1 MKRMNT
7 MKALQK
13 VKSGITPLVL
23 ALALAFAAGCS
34 TTPKVKTEFDKT
46 SDFSKYKTFAVL
58 PVSRSGPASDPGV
71 ALRVGKPAEEEA
83 TATLVAG
90 GFQPAEQGQ
99 ADFSV
104 LLRGESIPKV
114 EVSQWGYTPMVGGR
128 YGGTYGGMYV
138 GGYGSSHIDVDQYDE
153 RSLIVE
159 VYDNQTKKVVW
170 VGWSKRR
177 ASGEITVEKARA
189 AVRNVL
195 SAFPPGREP
204 AKP

>member
-1 MKRMNT
+1 MNT
-7 MKALQK
+7 LKALKK

-23 ALALAFAAGCS
+23 TLALALAAGCS
-34 TTPKVKTEFDKT
+34 TTPKVKTEFEQT
-46 SDFSKYKTFAVL
+46 VDFSKYKTFAVL

-83 TATLVAG
+83 AATLVAG
-90 GFQPAEQGQ
+90 GFQPAEQGK

-114 EVSQWGYTPMVGGR
+114 EVSQWGYTPVVGGR
-128 YGGTYGGMYV
+128 YGGMYV

-153 RSLIVE
+153 RTLIAE

-170 VGWSKRR
+170 VGWAKRR
-177 ASGEITVEKARA
+177 ASGDVTVEKVRA
-189 AVRNVL
+189 AVRRVL
-195 SAFPPGREP
+195 SAFPPGSEP
-204 AKP
+204 AK